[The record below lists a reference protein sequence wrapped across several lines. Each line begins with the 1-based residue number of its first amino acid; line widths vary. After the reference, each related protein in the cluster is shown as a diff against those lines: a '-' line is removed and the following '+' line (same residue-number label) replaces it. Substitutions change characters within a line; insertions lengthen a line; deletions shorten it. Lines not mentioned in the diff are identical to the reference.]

1 VPPSV
6 QSPHSSAARIGDSAN
21 ANGAPL
27 VVAVRELHLAR
38 PDGQLVSRRQ
48 ACRANLDGTGVD
60 DSQPT
65 QRALPLARS
74 SDAAASELDPRQG
87 VLGVPGEVNPLV

>member
-38 PDGQLVSRRQ
+38 PDGQLVS
-48 ACRANLDGTGVD
+48 
-60 DSQPT
+60 P
-65 QRALPLARS
+65 
-74 SDAAASELDPRQG
+74 DAAASELDPRQG